1 MKPKL
6 LDLFCGAGGAAMGYH
21 SAGFDVVGVD
31 IKPQP
36 HYPFPYCQMDALLA
50 MDLLLGGKRIYDTQG
65 NWWSLNL
72 FDAYHAS
79 PPCQKYSKSVKK
91 LARDNHLD
99 LIAPTRQR
107 LISIGRSYIIENVVG
122 SPLINYVQL
131 CGSSFN
137 LRVQRHRWFEL
148 NFPILVMSCS
158 HTEYPRKYAP
168 AWNRTTPLRV
178 LSISGGYQT
187 RGNIGSDFLEKHKEA
202 MGIDWDISYKE
213 LSEAIPPA
221 YTEYI
226 GKYLMEAIEVT
237 K

>member
-1 MKPKL
+1 MRPRL
-6 LDLFCGAGGAAMGYH
+6 LDLFCGAGGASMGYYR
-21 SAGFDVVGVD
+21 AGFEVEGVD

-36 HYPFPYCQMDALLA
+36 HYPFKFYQANALEFPLE
-50 MDLLLGGKRIYDTQG
+50 GY
-65 NWWSLNL
+65 
-72 FDAYHAS
+72 DAYHAS

-91 LARDNHLD
+91 SARVNHPD
-99 LIAPTRQR
+99 LIS
-107 LISIGRSYIIENVVG
+107 LIREKLIAADRSYVIENVVG
-122 SPLINYVQL
+122 SPLRNYVQL

-158 HTEYPRKYAP
+158 HTEYPRQYAP

-187 RGNIGSDFLEKHKEA
+187 RKNIGSDFLEQHKQA
-202 MGIDWDISYKE
+202 MGIDWEVSYKE

-226 GKYLMEAIEVT
+226 GKYLLQVLV
-237 K
+237 

>member
-21 SAGFDVVGVD
+21 RAGFEVIGID

-36 HYPFPYCQMDALLA
+36 HFPFEFHQADAL
-50 MDLLLGGKRIYDTQG
+50 TH
-65 NWWSLNL
+65 SLEG

-79 PPCQKYSKSVKK
+79 PPCQRYSKSVKK
-91 LARDNHLD
+91 VSRSNHPD
-99 LIAPTRQR
+99 LISLIRDRLVATTR
-107 LISIGRSYIIENVVG
+107 LYVIENVVK
-122 SPLINYVQL
+122 SPLKNYVQL

-137 LRVQRHRWFEL
+137 LPVQRHRWFEL
-148 NFPILVMSCS
+148 NFPILVMRCS

-187 RGNIGSDFLEKHKEA
+187 RVNIGEDFLKQHKEA
-202 MGIDWDISYKE
+202 MGIDWEISYKE

-226 GKYLMEAIEVT
+226 GKYLMQAVIGLV
-237 K
+237 